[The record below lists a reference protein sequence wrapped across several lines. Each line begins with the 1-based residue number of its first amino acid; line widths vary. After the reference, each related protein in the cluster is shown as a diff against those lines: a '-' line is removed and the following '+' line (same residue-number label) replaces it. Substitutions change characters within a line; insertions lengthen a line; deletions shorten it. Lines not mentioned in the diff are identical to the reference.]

1 MLKCD
6 YFPGVLVTKSC
17 PTLATPRTVAFQASL
32 SWDSPGKNTGVGCH
46 FLLQGI
52 FPTQESNLGL
62 LHCRRIL
69 YWLSYE
75 ESSRFLISHS
85 ETIPLSK
92 ITTSILIFPSFHLLP
107 NLVSN
112 PQAKLILFPLVS
124 EMFLFR
130 AVIRVYSF
138 ILLVSF
144 AWPIEHF

>member
-1 MLKCD
+1 MFIFVFILLFMSLIFK
-6 YFPGVLVTKSC
+6 FSSAKSVLDC
-17 PTLATPRTVAFQASL
+17 RTVWKTFV
-32 SWDSPGKNTGVGCH
+32 DSM
-46 FLLQGI
+46 
-52 FPTQESNLGL
+52 
-62 LHCRRIL
+62 
-69 YWLSYE
+69 
-75 ESSRFLISHS
+75 

-130 AVIRVYSF
+130 AVIRVNSF
-138 ILLVSF
+138 ILLVSC